1 VTTRKTD
8 FWGGSL
14 LQPAVLVLLGVVL
27 TSVTVRI
34 WLASKIAV
42 PQLLCDEFIY
52 ADVAKN
58 IARHGDLQ
66 LRDQPWGGG
75 VLYPIA
81 IAPAWFFDSMASTF
95 DAVKGINVAFM
106 TVTALPLY
114 LWARRLMSPG
124 YAVLPVLL
132 FLLIPG
138 FTFTIMVMTEN
149 AFLPGFIVACFA
161 IALTVETPTLP
172 RQAFAL
178 LAIGLACAVRL
189 QGLVLVPIL
198 LTAIP
203 LSAILAMRAE
213 GENLRPRPF
222 ARRLRPYWASAG
234 LFAGAALAYIVVETA
249 RGNPLAG
256 GLGSYQ
262 TIAEADYTLR
272 DVAYWTLRHVADLVL
287 TTAVVPVSAFIV
299 LLGLAIGG
307 STTQA
312 ERAFLAV
319 TTTVVFWTTIQV
331 GAFAS
336 TVAGWIV
343 ERYLFYV
350 TPLLFLALALWLAR
364 GLPRPRRLTAL
375 AFATPLAL
383 LLAVPITLIS
393 APSLAVNT
401 LGLFPFYELS
411 QALSGDE
418 TKVRAV
424 LWAGAALAAVVFSV
438 VPRFLALFAAPA
450 IVAGFLST
458 ASYYVFSA
466 MEGQS
471 IPMREIAGPEPSW
484 VEERV
489 GSETEAA
496 FLYRPGTD
504 TDVTQSSASMLQTQ
518 FWNPSLRTVYN
529 LGVPEI
535 CPLPER
541 MARIDLASGQI
552 VPAERSTGLLSQ
564 YVVAERDLHL
574 AGERLAEGG
583 WLNLPLALYRIDPP
597 LRLEEHLEGVFR
609 DGWMGSAA
617 AYTRYGSP
625 AEAAGEVAVT
635 VSRTSWGGEDVPGN
649 VLIRTG
655 TVVEGEDGAPR
666 IGEVTATRRWT
677 IHSSRFRTFFIPT
690 PGPTFRIEMQIEPTF
705 SPSDFG
711 QPDIRQLGA
720 QVSFRFHPSAAR

>member
-1 VTTRKTD
+1 M
-8 FWGGSL
+8 L
-14 LQPAVLVLLGVVL
+14 HPAVLVLLGVVL
-27 TSVTVRI
+27 VSVTVRI

-58 IARHGDLQ
+58 VARHGDLQ

-81 IAPAWFFDSMASTF
+81 IAPAWFFDSMADTF
-95 DAVKGINVAFM
+95 DAVKSINVALM
-106 TVTALPLY
+106 TLTILPLY
-114 LWARRLMSPG
+114 LWARRLMPPG

-138 FTFTIMVMTEN
+138 FTFTVMVMTEN
-149 AFLPGFIVACFA
+149 AFLPAFIFACFA
-161 IALTVETPTLP
+161 IALAVEIPTLP

-178 LAIGLACAVRL
+178 LAIGLACSVRL

-203 LSAILAMRAE
+203 LSVILAMRAA
-213 GENLRPRPF
+213 GEKLRPRAF
-222 ARRLRPYWASAG
+222 ARRLRPYLASAG
-234 LFAGAALAYIVVETA
+234 LLAGGALAYVVVETA
-249 RGNPLAG
+249 RGNPLG
-256 GLGSYQ
+256 VGLGSYRI
-262 TIAEADYTLR
+262 IAEVDYTLR

-287 TTAVVPVSAFIV
+287 TTAVVPVSVFIV

-307 STTQA
+307 RTTQG

-319 TTTVVFWTTIQV
+319 TTTAVFWTTIQV

-336 TVAGWIV
+336 TFAGWIV

-364 GLPRPRRLTAL
+364 GLPRPRLLTGF
-375 AFATPLAL
+375 AFAAPLAL
-383 LLAVPITLIS
+383 LLAIPISLLS

-401 LGLFPFYELS
+401 LGMYPFHELS
-411 QALSGDE
+411 EAVSGNE
-418 TKVRAV
+418 TKVRAA
-424 LWAGAALAAVVFSV
+424 LWTGAVLAAVVFAV
-438 VPRFLALFAAPA
+438 VPRFLACVAAPA
-450 IVAGFLST
+450 MVAGFLGL
-458 ASYYVFSA
+458 ASYFVFEA
-466 MEGQS
+466 MEEQS
-471 IPMREIAGPEPSW
+471 IPMREIAGAAPSW
-484 VEERV
+484 VQDTI

-504 TDVTQSSASMLQTQ
+504 TDVERSSASMLQTQ
-518 FWNPSLRTVYN
+518 FWNPNLRTVYN

-541 MARIDLASGQI
+541 TAGIDPASGRI
-552 VPAERSTGLLSQ
+552 IPADHSNGVLPR
-564 YVVAERDLHL
+564 YVVAERDLHV
-574 AGERLAEGG
+574 AGDRLAEGG
-583 WLNLPLALYRIDPP
+583 WLVLPLALYRIDPP

-625 AEAAGEVAVT
+625 AQAANEVEVT
-635 VSRTSWGGEDVPGN
+635 VSRTFWGGEDVPGN

-655 TVVEGEDGAPR
+655 TVIEGEDGGPR

-690 PGPTFRIEMQIEPTF
+690 PGPTFRVEIRIEPTF

-720 QVSFRFHPSAAR
+720 QVSFRFHPSDAR